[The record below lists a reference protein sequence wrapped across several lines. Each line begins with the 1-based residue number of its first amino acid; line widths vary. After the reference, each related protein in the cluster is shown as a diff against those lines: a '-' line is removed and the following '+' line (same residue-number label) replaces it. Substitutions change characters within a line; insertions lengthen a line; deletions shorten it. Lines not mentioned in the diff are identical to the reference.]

1 MKMLGRVLRDVSFGG
16 IRLLDLV
23 IALGGSALFL
33 ALETSAVA
41 QTLRP
46 SDSSVRSPVDMGL
59 AVEDEKPFGLFRR
72 ERDHAAI
79 MPDAVP
85 PEVMLPTAI
94 PPEVILPAAPLSTF
108 ESSIEGGQN
117 AASIQDR
124 SISLVPDHGDCEI
137 DERDRQF
144 YVSGMLG
151 ASLINADNDGSFN
164 AFDDQIVS
172 ISGKSDDSLGT
183 CGGAIGFALL
193 NPVALCRMEIE
204 GRVRSSFDGEAT
216 MTLADTT
223 VQSTLP
229 MTTSFD
235 SPWSVMTNLW
245 LELPIGS
252 RCGLYGGAGFGCGG
266 YRYAIEGDDPALP
279 AIGSGNVNS
288 FAWQVGCGMTYRV
301 TRNVSCD
308 FGYRYVAFTD
318 SDVSLYSSVDGDDT
332 PPYFYLGN
340 AVTSLDSHDLLLSVT
355 VHQPFRRLFSR

>member
-1 MKMLGRVLRDVSFGG
+1 MKVTGRVLRDVSFGSA
-16 IRLLDLV
+16 RLLDLV
-23 IALGGSALFL
+23 LVFGGSTLWL
-33 ALETSAVA
+33 ASGPSAVA
-41 QTLRP
+41 QMPLP
-46 SDSSVRSPVDMGL
+46 VNSSVRSPGDMGL
-59 AVEDEKPFGLFRR
+59 AVEDEVPFGPFPRGR
-72 ERDHAAI
+72 GPAAI
-79 MPDAVP
+79 MPDTVL
-85 PEVMLPTAI
+85 PEATM
-94 PPEVILPAAPLSTF
+94 PAAPLSAF
-108 ESSIEGGQN
+108 ESSIEGGQV
-117 AASIQDR
+117 AASIPDR
-124 SISLVPDHGDCEI
+124 SISLVPDQGVCEI
-137 DERDRQF
+137 DERDRRF
-144 YVSGMLG
+144 YVTGTLG

-204 GRVRSSFDGEAT
+204 GRARSSSDGEAT

-318 SDVSLYSSVDGDDT
+318 SEVALYSSVDGDDT

-355 VHQPFRRLFSR
+355 VHQPFRRLFGR

>member
-1 MKMLGRVLRDVSFGG
+1 MKMLGHVLRGVSFGG

-23 IALGGSALFL
+23 IALGGSALL
-33 ALETSAVA
+33 VALETSAVA

-46 SDSSVRSPVDMGL
+46 SGSSGRSPFEMGL
-59 AVEDEKPFGLFRR
+59 VATDEAPVELFRR

-79 MPDAVP
+79 VPDAV
-85 PEVMLPTAI
+85 LT
-94 PPEVILPAAPLSTF
+94 AAPVSTF
-108 ESSIEGGQN
+108 ASFMGGGQV
-117 AASIQDR
+117 AASSPCY
-124 SISLVPDHGDCEI
+124 SISSLPCHGYCES
-137 DERDRQF
+137 DERDRRF
-144 YVSGMLG
+144 YVTGTLG
-151 ASLINADNDGSFN
+151 VGLINAYNDGSFN
-164 AFDDQIVS
+164 FLDDQIVS

-204 GRVRSSFDGEAT
+204 GRARSSFDGEAT

-223 VQSTLP
+223 VLATLP

-308 FGYRYVAFTD
+308 LGYRYVAFTG

-355 VHQPFRRLFSR
+355 VHQPFRRLFGR